1 MRRRRTWKILTVK
14 RRFVTDLA
22 TTNARIIAPSTFR
35 KTKKKQCQRVA
46 FLYRRNHFAPHTQ
59 SSNSDKRKI
68 SLLVDRRTDPKVSIG
83 NGWQLFLF
91 CLANE
96 THGFILQYGNQCGRK
111 PSKSSRGVRNSLT
124 HIDRWI
130 IVLPQLLSLSRSQP
144 TPKLLHWF
152 TWKQQ
157 PS

>member
-1 MRRRRTWKILTVK
+1 V
-14 RRFVTDLA
+14 
-22 TTNARIIAPSTFR
+22 
-35 KTKKKQCQRVA
+35 
-46 FLYRRNHFAPHTQ
+46 
-59 SSNSDKRKI
+59 
-68 SLLVDRRTDPKVSIG
+68 VDRRTDPKVSIG

-130 IVLPQLLSLSRSQP
+130 IVLPQLLCLSLCLSLSLSLCRSQHLSCYIDSHGNNNQARHII
-144 TPKLLHWF
+144 KV
-152 TWKQQ
+152 Q
-157 PS
+157 